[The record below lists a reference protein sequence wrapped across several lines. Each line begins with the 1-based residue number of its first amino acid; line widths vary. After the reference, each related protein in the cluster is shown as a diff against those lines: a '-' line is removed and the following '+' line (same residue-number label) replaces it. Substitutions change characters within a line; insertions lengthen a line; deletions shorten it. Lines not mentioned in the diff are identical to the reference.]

1 MLFFFSKLRLSR
13 YFTPILFLLDLF
25 FLNSAYVLS
34 VWLKYNSL
42 DYLWKSE
49 IKSFFLLSNAI
60 WILLIIYH
68 NAYKFERVEPVFKS
82 LSRLLVLLFMYAA
95 IMILFLFLFEFP
107 GVSHGCI
114 LSFFVLFSS
123 GMFLYR
129 YAFFKMVK
137 FIRSKGY
144 NFRKVLIFGT
154 NKFGQQL
161 ASALGKDV
169 SLGFKVTGFFDVQQN
184 NSPLQAPFYGGINQL
199 KSYLEVESA
208 DELYVCKDHISAELM
223 SALIGLCEKY
233 MVRIKFVPN
242 FQQYTQSKI
251 IDFDFYDNIPV
262 IKRRKEPLENPFLQ
276 MFKRLFD
283 IVFSLGV
290 ILLVFPWLFPLII
303 MAIKANSPGPIF
315 FQQQRSG
322 EGNIPF
328 NCLKFRT
335 MLVNDVADSQQAQK
349 EDSRITRI
357 GAILRKTNLD
367 EFPQFFNVL
376 VGSMSIVGPR
386 PHMLKHTEQYSA
398 LMSNYLVRHYSKPG
412 ITGWAQVNGYRG
424 ETKELIEMEK
434 RVEHDIYYIENWN
447 FLLDL
452 KIIFLTVFNMIKGEE
467 KAF

>member
-1 MLFFFSKLRLSR
+1 ML
-13 YFTPILFLLDLF
+13 
-25 FLNSAYVLS
+25 
-34 VWLKYNSL
+34 
-42 DYLWKSE
+42 
-49 IKSFFLLSNAI
+49 
-60 WILLIIYH
+60 
-68 NAYKFERVEPVFKS
+68 
-82 LSRLLVLLFMYAA
+82 
-95 IMILFLFLFEFP
+95 
-107 GVSHGCI
+107 
-114 LSFFVLFSS
+114 
-123 GMFLYR
+123 
-129 YAFFKMVK
+129 K

-154 NKFGQQL
+154 NKFGHQL
-161 ASALGKDV
+161 ALALGKDV
-169 SLGFKVTGFFDVQQN
+169 SLGFKVTGFFDVQRN
-184 NSPLQAPFYGGINQL
+184 NLPLQAPFYGGINQL
-199 KSYLEVESA
+199 KSYLEVETA

-223 SALIGLCEKY
+223 SSLIGLCEKY

-262 IKRRKEPLENPFLQ
+262 IKRRKEPLENPFRQ
-276 MFKRLFD
+276 VFIRIFD
-283 IVFSLGV
+283 VLFSLAV
-290 ILLVFPWLFPLII
+290 ILLVFPWLFPMII
-303 MAIKANSPGPIF
+303 LAIKTNSPGPIF

-322 EGNIPF
+322 EGNVPF
-328 NCLKFRT
+328 TCLKFRT
-335 MLVNDVADSQQAQK
+335 MRVNDAADAQQAQK
-349 EDSRITRI
+349 KDARITSI

-376 VGSMSIVGPR
+376 AGSMSIVGPR